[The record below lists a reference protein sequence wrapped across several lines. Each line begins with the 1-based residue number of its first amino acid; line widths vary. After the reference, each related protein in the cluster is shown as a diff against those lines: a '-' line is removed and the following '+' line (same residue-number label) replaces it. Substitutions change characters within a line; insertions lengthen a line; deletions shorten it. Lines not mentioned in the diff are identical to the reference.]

1 MDGKKDQPEPTMEE
15 ILASI
20 RRIISED
27 AEEGQPEAKA
37 GEVDTTAGE
46 PAEPSPKEREQGAGD
61 DIFELTQVAEEPE
74 AEGIDIPETVP
85 DDRAGPEPDPVPPA
99 AEPPTGEGPAEAPA
113 PEPEPEAPKPAPAL
127 SGAEEPGPDDEALM
141 STGPA
146 AATTAAFAGLMGA
159 LDRSSGAAADMPI
172 GNSGLTLEELVRQ
185 MLRPMMREWLD
196 ANLPGLVERL
206 VKREIE
212 RMVRRAED

>member
-27 AEEGQPEAKA
+27 AEDGQPEAKV
-37 GEVDTTAGE
+37 GEAEATTDK
-46 PAEPSPKEREQGAGD
+46 PAEAPPKQQEPGAGD
-61 DIFELTQVAEEPE
+61 DIFELTQVADEPE

-85 DDRAGPEPDPVPPA
+85 EDRAGPEPEAVP
-99 AEPPTGEGPAEAPA
+99 PA
-113 PEPEPEAPKPAPAL
+113 PEPNPEPPKSEPAL
-127 SGAEEPGPDDEALM
+127 SAAEDPGTDDDVIM
-141 STGPA
+141 SSGPA

-185 MLRPMMREWLD
+185 MIRPMLREWLD

>member
-27 AEEGQPEAKA
+27 AEEGQPETKA
-37 GEVDTTAGE
+37 GDGDAAASE
-46 PAEPSPKEREQGAGD
+46 PAEASPKEQEQGAGD

-85 DDRAGPEPDPVPPA
+85 ADHAGAEPDAVPPA
-99 AEPPTGEGPAEAPA
+99 SK
-113 PEPEPEAPKPAPAL
+113 PESESPKPEPAL
-127 SGAEEPGPDDEALM
+127 SGDGDPGSDDEAIM

-159 LDRSSGAAADMPI
+159 LDRSPGAAADMPI

-185 MLRPMMREWLD
+185 MLRPMLREWLD